1 MTARRLRAVTW
12 AGLAVVVLCA
22 TVNLTR
28 WPVPWFDEGIHLHVP
43 KALVKFGAYADY
55 SSEGL
60 RHFGPTLAVGPTVM
74 LPIAGVVR
82 RASASGCWQ
91 ARVVMAAFF
100 VAFIAAYYLLGK
112 RLGGPVHG
120 AGGRGAGPVV
130 TGPVGHRVRPPGA
143 G

>member
-1 MTARRLRAVTW
+1 M
-12 AGLAVVVLCA
+12 VVLCA

-43 KALVKFGAYADY
+43 KALVRFGAYADY

-82 RASASGCWQ
+82 GVRRRAVQ

-100 VAFIAAYYLLGK
+100 VAFMAAYYLLGK
-112 RLGGPVHG
+112 RLGGPVMALV
-120 AGGRGAGPVV
+120 AGGAAAVGA
-130 TGPVGHRVRPPGA
+130 GPVGHRVRTPGA

>member
-1 MTARRLRAVTW
+1 MTGRRLRALTW

-74 LPIAGVVR
+74 LPIAGVFAVL
-82 RASASGCWQ
+82 GVGLWQ

-112 RLGGPVHG
+112 HW
-120 AGGRGAGPVV
+120 AGR
-130 TGPVGHRVRPPGA
+130 
-143 G
+143 